1 MGMPGKK
8 IIRVAVVTET
18 FPKLSET
25 FVVNHIRGLLD
36 AGVEV
41 DIYAF
46 YRQPQDEP
54 LHPVVV
60 EYDLVNKTRYKPLEP
75 LPKVL
80 RLRAAF
86 RLILKY
92 AGAFTFPILQC
103 LNFFKYGKEALRLHR
118 LFEAATFFNRVRYDV
133 VHCHFGTTA
142 EKLALFQQWG
152 LLKAPLVTSFHGY
165 ELDDRQVVRPNM
177 FAHLKHVGRLFIAN
191 SGYTRRRLLD
201 FGFDDQRIRII
212 PVSLD
217 TNFFQRTFQPAD
229 KLFHLLTVGRLVEFK
244 GIEWSLRALAL
255 LWHRDGINFLYSIV
269 GTGPLEA
276 ELQALVAELGIQ
288 SQVRMLGGRTQLE
301 IRELMNQCH
310 VFLLT
315 GVRASD
321 GRVENQGLV
330 IQEAQAMELP
340 VVVSDIG
347 GAPEGLVDG
356 ETGILVPEK
365 DIETIAFSIRRLYE
379 APEMRIRMGQAGK
392 KFVESRYGIHQTT
405 LRLVEEYSQL

>member
-1 MGMPGKK
+1 MPGKK

-46 YRQPQDEP
+46 YPQPQDEP

-60 EYDLVNKTRYKPLEP
+60 EYDLVNRTRYKPLEP

-80 RLRAAF
+80 RLRAAL

-92 AGAFTFPILQC
+92 AGAFTFPILQS

-152 LLKAPLVTSFHGY
+152 LLNAPLVTSFHGY

-177 FAHLKHVGRLFIAN
+177 FAHLKHGGRLFIAN

-201 FGFDDQRIRII
+201 FGFDDQRIRTI

-217 TNFFQRTFQPAD
+217 THFFQRTFQPAG

-269 GTGPLEA
+269 GTGPLWA

-365 DIETIAFSIRRLYE
+365 DIENIALSIRRLYE
-379 APEMRIRMGQAGK
+379 APDMRIRMGQAGK
-392 KFVESRYGIHQTT
+392 KFVESRYGIQKSTQ
-405 LRLVEEYSQL
+405 RLVEEYLEL

>member
-1 MGMPGKK
+1 MPEKK

-46 YRQPQDEP
+46 YPQPQDEP

-60 EYDLVNKTRYKPLEP
+60 EYDLVNRTRYKPLEP

-80 RLRAAF
+80 RLREAF
-86 RLILKY
+86 RLIRKY
-92 AGAFTFPILQC
+92 AGAFTFPIFQS

-217 TNFFQRTFQPAD
+217 THFFQRTFQPAG

-269 GTGPLEA
+269 GTGPLWA

-340 VVVSDIG
+340 VVVSVIA
-347 GAPEGLVDG
+347 GAQEGLVDG

-365 DIETIAFSIRRLYE
+365 DIENIALSIRRLYE
-379 APEMRIRMGQAGK
+379 APDMRIRMGQAGK
-392 KFVESRYGIHQTT
+392 KFVESRYGIQKSTQ
-405 LRLVEEYSQL
+405 RLVEEYLEL